1 MSPDRSNYE
10 RQEASWQKMIEF
22 NNERI
27 GRNQRPYI
35 VAEAGVNFRDDIDLG
50 KAFIKEAAAAGADA
64 VKFQTHVPAAE
75 MVESEMDALGMSD
88 LYNRMGVYELS
99 LEEHRELKHHC
110 EEHDITF
117 LSTPF
122 SPAAVERLEEVGVGA
137 YKVGSGELTN
147 HYLLRTIAETGKPMI
162 VSTGMHD
169 METVRETAELLNEHA
184 SAFMFLYCVSEY
196 PTEPS
201 DFNLGLIERMATEF
215 DVPVGFSDHSTGV
228 EAAAIA
234 MARGAALIEKHF
246 TIDRRLPGGDQEVSI
261 EPEELEKLAEY
272 ATLCHETTEDKK
284 EIREDESA
292 IAEWARHS
300 IVTADSITA
309 GETITAEHLTTK
321 RPGTGISAADFD
333 DILGRVATRD
343 LVENT
348 MLRETDLE

>member
-1 MSPDRSNYE
+1 
-10 RQEASWQKMIEF
+10 MIEF

-27 GRNQRPYI
+27 GSDQRPYI
-35 VAEAGVNFRDDIDLG
+35 VAEAGVNFRDDIELG
-50 KAFIKEAAAAGADA
+50 KAFVEEAAAAGADA
-64 VKFQTHVPAAE
+64 VKFQTHVPVAE
-75 MVESEMDALGMSD
+75 MVESEMDDLGMSD
-88 LYNRMGVYELS
+88 LYDRMGVYELS
-99 LEEHRELKHHC
+99 LEEHRELKRHC
-110 EEHDITF
+110 EEHDVTF

-147 HYLLRTIAETGKPMI
+147 HHLLRTIAETGKPMI

-169 METVRETAELLNEHA
+169 METVRETAALLNEHA
-184 SAFMFLYCVSEY
+184 SEFMFLYCVSEY

-201 DFNLGLIERMATEF
+201 DFNLGLIERMGAEF

-234 MARGAALIEKHF
+234 MARGAALVEKHF

-272 ATLCHETTEDKK
+272 ATLCHETMADEK
-284 EIREDESA
+284 EVRDDESA

-300 IVTADSITA
+300 VVTANDVTA
-309 GETITAEHLTTK
+309 GETLTTEKLTTK
-321 RPGTGISAADFD
+321 RPGTGIPATEFENVVGS
-333 DILGRVATRD
+333 VVTRD
-343 LVENT
+343 MKADTTV
-348 MLRETDLE
+348 RETDLE